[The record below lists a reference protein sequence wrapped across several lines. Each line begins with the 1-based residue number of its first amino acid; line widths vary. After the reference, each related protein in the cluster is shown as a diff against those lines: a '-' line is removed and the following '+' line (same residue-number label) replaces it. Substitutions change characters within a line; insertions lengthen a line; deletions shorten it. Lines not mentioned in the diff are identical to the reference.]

1 MAFPNAHRIKT
12 YSFAIPLG
20 QVLILGETE
29 KRTYLAIMKT
39 TAHKTDTGYIWVGPD
54 SPAAITEWIPLSEDT
69 IRTMVYDRGVYG
81 PIYMAMDGLGDSGLL
96 IQSNLIEPDYASL
109 ELIL

>member
-1 MAFPNAHRIKT
+1 MALPNAHRIKT
-12 YSFAIPLG
+12 YSFAIPFG
-20 QVLILGETE
+20 QVLTLSETE

-39 TAHKTDTGYIWVGPD
+39 TAHKTDTGYVWVGPD

-96 IQSNLIEPDYASL
+96 IQSNLIETDYASL